1 MITFF
6 CCTENVKLDFSVEK
20 VGGYSYQSTFDAI
33 ENLTDIKAEKIYF
46 CAPDFFESQLRVYEN
61 QYKKTSEN
69 VFLAIDSSVIQ
80 SLKDFPKNIGFDI
93 LENQLQCFSNP
104 KEFKV
109 AIIGAMSPALG
120 DSLVALPAF
129 NYWRNKI
136 LEIFPDVKITIS
148 FFQVNPYKLREVNKQ
163 YDVDNFYTLPSNL
176 TLLLQQDAYIDLGI
190 LEIVNVSSEL
200 RCKNLQ
206 IQRDFQSKNLVD
218 FFLQALS
225 IHSEEVPNEYKRISY
240 KL

>member
-61 QYKKTSEN
+61 QYKKSSEN
-69 VFLAIDSSVIQ
+69 VFLAIDSSAIQ
-80 SLKDFPKNIGFDI
+80 SLKDFP
-93 LENQLQCFSNP
+93 
-104 KEFKV
+104 
-109 AIIGAMSPALG
+109 
-120 DSLVALPAF
+120 
-129 NYWRNKI
+129 
-136 LEIFPDVKITIS
+136 KITIS
-148 FFQVNPYKLREVNKQ
+148 FFQVNHYKLREVNKQ

-176 TLLLQQDAYIDLGI
+176 TLLLQQDAYIDLGT
-190 LEIVNVSSEL
+190 LEIVNVSPEL

-206 IQRDFQSKNLVD
+206 IQEDFQSKNLVD

-225 IHSEEVPNEYKRISY
+225 INSDEVPNEYKRISY